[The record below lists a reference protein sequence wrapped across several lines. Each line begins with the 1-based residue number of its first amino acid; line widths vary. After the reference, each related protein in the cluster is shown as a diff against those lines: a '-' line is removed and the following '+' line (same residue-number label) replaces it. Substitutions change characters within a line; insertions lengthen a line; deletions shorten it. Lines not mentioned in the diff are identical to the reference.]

1 MNQVL
6 SAKQATQF
14 QTAMQHLIAG
24 KSETALGMAR
34 ILASERPDAAD
45 AHQLL
50 GMCLGERGL
59 AEEASSAFERALF
72 LLPGNRVVLKNFTA
86 FLVKQGALF
95 RSRQQFDAATAFL
108 QRAVKLTPDHP
119 FAWAELGMALRLNG
133 DIDGALSAFEKA
145 VNLGGDTP
153 AIRNAINGTLQDAG
167 QLETALLGAY
177 QLVNENPGYA
187 GAQETLTNIL
197 WENRQ
202 RLPREDD
209 PFHLFRLAVKQQPEN
224 TELHISFVR
233 MLLSAKYWDEALA
246 VLFPLR
252 QRQPDNP
259 VLAWYF
265 AEALE
270 NTGQVDEASRLFSR
284 VASKWNND
292 VGFLN
297 AYTRHA
303 FRRMEIDLANKCA
316 SHAVALDP
324 GNQEAWANLGIVW
337 RLRNDEREFWLFDYE
352 NLIEYIQIAPPSGY
366 ASNEEFL
373 TALHEQLELMHQ
385 VSGEPINQSVR
396 GGSQTPGRLFG
407 RNDPLLNELW
417 FTLQAAVENWL
428 GALPKDATH
437 PFLSRN
443 LMGARSVGSWS
454 VRLASAGSHSNHIH
468 NQGWLSSAFHVSLP
482 DEVKIGSDAQNGWL
496 QFGSP
501 LESLGLELPARRLI
515 QPKAGC
521 LALFPSY
528 MWHGTVPFTSK
539 HARLTIA
546 FDMLPATRTK

>member
-6 SAKQATQF
+6 SATQATQF
-14 QTAMQHLIAG
+14 QKAMQHLIAG
-24 KSETALGMAR
+24 KSQTALGMAR
-34 ILASERPDAAD
+34 DLASEQPGAAD

-50 GMCLGERGL
+50 GMCLGEQGFP
-59 AEEASSAFERALF
+59 AEASSAFERALS

-86 FLVKQGALF
+86 FLVKQGKLF
-95 RSRQQFDAATAFL
+95 RSRHQFDAATAFL
-108 QRAVKLTPDHP
+108 QRAVKLMPDHR
-119 FAWAELGMALRLNG
+119 FAWAELGMALRLTG
-133 DIDGALSAFEKA
+133 DIDGALSAFDKA
-145 VNLGGDTP
+145 VKLGGGTP
-153 AIRNAINGTLQDAG
+153 ALRNAINGTLQDAG
-167 QLETALLGAY
+167 QLETAVRGAQ

-187 GAQETLTNIL
+187 GAQETLANIL

-209 PFHLFRLAVKQQPEN
+209 PFRLFRRAVKQQPEN

-233 MLLSAKYWDEALA
+233 MLLSAKYWDEALN
-246 VLFPLR
+246 VLLPLR
-252 QRQPDNP
+252 LRQPDNP
-259 VLAWYF
+259 VLSWYF

-270 NTGQVDEASRLFSR
+270 NTGEVEAASRLFSSI
-284 VASKWNND
+284 ASKWNNNA
-292 VGFLN
+292 GFLN

-303 FRRMEIDLANKCA
+303 FRRKEIDLANECA
-316 SHAVALDP
+316 SRAVVVDP
-324 GNQEAWANLGIVW
+324 GNQEAWANLGIFW
-337 RLRNDEREFWLFDYE
+337 RLQNDAREYWLFDYE

-373 TALHEQLELMHQ
+373 TVLQKKLESMHQ

-407 RNDPLLNELW
+407 RKDPVLNELW
-417 FTLQAAVENWL
+417 LALQSAVENWL
-428 GALPKDATH
+428 GTLPRDAKH

-443 LMGARSVGSWS
+443 LKAVRSVGSWS
-454 VRLASAGSHSNHIH
+454 VRLASAGRHSNHIH

-482 DEVKIGSDAQNGWL
+482 HEVQIGDKAQNGWL

-528 MWHGTVPFTSK
+528 MWHGTVPFTGEQ
-539 HARLTIA
+539 ARLTIA
-546 FDMLPATRTK
+546 FDMQPTAGTK